1 MPELKS
7 KIEARVSYPPRAL
20 ISVMKK
26 LLPIIMTISLLAPTL
41 STARSKIGAEL
52 ADVVG
57 FSFSL
62 PFSDDAFGEFNLGWR
77 NLNKEKSLIHSAYYL
92 LNDRGDLVKS
102 GSEKIDIYYGVGYK
116 LVSDEEEIEND
127 TIDNE
132 ENKKEFKHKL
142 YLRGQV
148 GLRYHNSL
156 FELFF
161 SMLP

>member
-1 MPELKS
+1 
-7 KIEARVSYPPRAL
+7 
-20 ISVMKK
+20 MKK

-116 LVSDEEEIEND
+116 LVSDEEEIDND

-132 ENKKEFKHKL
+132 
-142 YLRGQV
+142 
-148 GLRYHNSL
+148 
-156 FELFF
+156 
-161 SMLP
+161 